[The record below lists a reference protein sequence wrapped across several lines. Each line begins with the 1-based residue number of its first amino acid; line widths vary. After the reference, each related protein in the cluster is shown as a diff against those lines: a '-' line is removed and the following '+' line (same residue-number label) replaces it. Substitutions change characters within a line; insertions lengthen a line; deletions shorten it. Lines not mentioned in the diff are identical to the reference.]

1 MSRVR
6 VKICGVTR
14 PADARLAVEL
24 GADFIGVNFFPAS
37 PRCVAPERARE
48 IGDAIAKR
56 ARLVGVFV
64 NEAADRIREIES
76 LAGLDLVQFHG
87 DERVDEV
94 APFADRAI
102 RALRLEGPPDA
113 DLLAPWR
120 GVWGFL
126 VEARH
131 PSLYGG
137 SGEPWAY
144 EMIGSL
150 PRERP
155 LFVAGG
161 VGPANVGQVLAATAS
176 WGVDVCSGVEAAP
189 GVKDEALL
197 RRLFDEVRRGEA

>member
-24 GADFIGVNFFPAS
+24 GADFIGVNFFPRS
-37 PRCVAPERARE
+37 PRFVAPERARE
-48 IGDAIAKR
+48 IGDAIAER
-56 ARLVGVFV
+56 ASLVGVFV

-76 LAGLDLVQFHG
+76 LVGLDLVQFHG

-150 PRERP
+150 PREQP

-197 RRLFDEVRRGEA
+197 RRFFDEVRRGEA